1 MSFSTDVTELHTG
14 RLVLRPVT
22 MADADA
28 YLDIFSDA
36 RSMLYWSCEPIERLD
51 EAKELTR
58 QDIEWAELE
67 TCINWG
73 MALSDTNRL
82 IGKVNLFQ
90 ISRQNR
96 RAEIGYILDRR
107 HWGKGYM
114 SEAMARV
121 LAYAFDTLKLHRIE
135 ADTDP
140 ENTPS
145 LALLDR
151 FGFTRE
157 GVFRDRW
164 YVHGKWHDSVML
176 GLLLQD
182 YRASLITES

>member
-1 MSFSTDVTELHTG
+1 
-14 RLVLRPVT
+14 
-22 MADADA
+22 
-28 YLDIFSDA
+28 
-36 RSMLYWSCEPIERLD
+36 
-51 EAKELTR
+51 
-58 QDIEWAELE
+58 
-67 TCINWG
+67 
-73 MALSDTNRL
+73 
-82 IGKVNLFQ
+82 
-90 ISRQNR
+90 
-96 RAEIGYILDRR
+96 
-107 HWGKGYM
+107 
-114 SEAMARV
+114 MARV

-182 YRASLITES
+182 YRASLINES